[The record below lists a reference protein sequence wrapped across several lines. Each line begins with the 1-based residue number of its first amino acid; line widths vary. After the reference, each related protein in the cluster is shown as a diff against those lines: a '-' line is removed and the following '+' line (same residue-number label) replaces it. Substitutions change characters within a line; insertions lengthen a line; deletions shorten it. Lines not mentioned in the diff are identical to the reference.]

1 MLRQLTVANYA
12 LVDSLTVSL
21 GGGLTVVTGESGAGK
36 SIMLGA
42 LSLVLGNRSSA
53 DVVRPGAERA
63 DVSAEFDIAGNTGAL
78 ALLDE
83 HELSDADTCLIRRVV
98 SREGRSRAFVNGV
111 PVTLAVLSDIA
122 AALIDIQAQDEHM
135 AISQPSTQ
143 LKLLDDY
150 VGDAKLIAGVAAKY
164 REWHQSEAKATA
176 LRADIEAAKDRQ
188 ELIRYQLEELDEL
201 GLAQDEFEEIE
212 RRFKRLTGA
221 AQTKEALAQ
230 AMDGLDNLESLGRI
244 HATLRS
250 IDDNHPSLTT
260 TWELLDSAIAQVDE
274 ANHELRAYADSLE
287 FDDSEL
293 NELEKRLDRA
303 QDLAR
308 KHKVRPVDLFEHTQG
323 LREVLNA
330 ATGSETTLNE
340 LEEAADAARR
350 EFTTLAK
357 KLSGKRRK
365 AAKTFA
371 KDVSST
377 MASLGIKGGKLLLE
391 FVDDVSEHGLEKVDF
406 QVITNP
412 KYPAGSLAKVASGG
426 ERTRIALSIQVVA
439 ADRCKLPTLVLDE
452 ADVGIGGTTADVLG
466 RLLQRLGSHCQV
478 LCVTHAPQVAALGD
492 THLLVHKGKK
502 QTSAITTLDEDGRLQ
517 ELSRMLAGADVTDE
531 TRSYAATLL
540 SDGALAASSSS
551 AG

>member
-21 GGGLTVVTGESGAGK
+21 DGGLTVVTGESGAGK

-42 LSLVLGNRSSA
+42 LSLVLGNRASA

-63 DVSAEFDIAGNTGAL
+63 DVSAEFDVAGNTAAL
-78 ALLDE
+78 ALLSE
-83 HELSDADTCLIRRVV
+83 HELADDDSCLIRRVV
-98 SREGRSRAFVNGV
+98 SKEGRSRAFVNGV
-111 PVTLAVLSDIA
+111 PVTLGVLGGIA

-143 LKLLDDY
+143 LELLDDY
-150 VGDAKLIAGVAAKY
+150 VGDTKLIAGVREKY
-164 REWHQSEAKATA
+164 REWHQSEAAANA
-176 LRADIEAAKDRQ
+176 LRASIDAAKDRQ
-188 ELIRYQLEELDEL
+188 ELIRYQLEELDDLSL
-201 GLAQDEFEEIE
+201 GEHEFEQIE
-212 RRFKRLTGA
+212 ARFKRLTGA
-221 AQTKEALAQ
+221 ADTKEALAQ
-230 AMDGLDNLESLGRI
+230 AMDSLENLDSLGRI
-244 HATLRS
+244 HATLAG
-250 IDDNHPSLTT
+250 IDDAHPSLVSTK
-260 TWELLDSAIAQVDE
+260 ELVDSAVAQVDE
-274 ANHELRAYADSLE
+274 ATHELRAYADSLE

-293 NELEKRLDRA
+293 VELEKRLDRA

-323 LREVLNA
+323 LRDELTAV
-330 ATGSETTLNE
+330 TGSEATLAE
-340 LEEAADAARR
+340 LIETADNARR
-350 EFTTLAK
+350 EFTTQAK

-365 AAKTFA
+365 AAKTFS
-371 KDVSST
+371 KDVSAT

-391 FVDDVSEHGLEKVDF
+391 FVDDVSEYGLEKVDF

-466 RLLQRLGSHCQV
+466 RLLKRLGSHCQV

-502 QTSAITTLDEDGRLQ
+502 QTSAITALDADGRLQ
-517 ELSRMLAGADVTDE
+517 ELSRMLAGADVTDD

-540 SDGALAASSSS
+540 SDGALAESTSS

>member
-21 GGGLTVVTGESGAGK
+21 NGGLTVVTGESGAGK

-42 LSLVLGNRSSA
+42 LSLVLGNRASS

-63 DVSAEFDIAGNTGAL
+63 DVSAEFDVAGNSAAL
-78 ALLDE
+78 ALLAE
-83 HELSDADTCLIRRVV
+83 HELREDDTCLIRRVV
-98 SREGRSRAFVNGV
+98 SREGRSRAFINGV
-111 PVTLAVLSDIA
+111 PVTLGVLASIA
-122 AALIDIQAQDEHM
+122 TTLIDIQAQDEHM

-143 LKLLDDY
+143 LDLLDDY
-150 VGDAKLIAGVAAKY
+150 LGDAKLVASVTEKH
-164 REWHQSEAKATA
+164 REWHQSEAKANA
-176 LRADIEAAKDRQ
+176 LRASIDAAKDRQ

-201 GLAQDEFEEIE
+201 NLREAEFEQIE
-212 RRFKRLTGA
+212 ARFKRLSGA
-221 AQTKEALAQ
+221 AHTKEALAQ
-230 AMDGLDNLESLGRI
+230 AMDSLDNLDSLGRI
-244 HATLRS
+244 HATLAA
-250 IDDNHPSLTT
+250 INDNHQLLATAR
-260 TWELLDSAIAQVDE
+260 ELIASTVAQVDE
-274 ANHELRAYADSLE
+274 ANHELRAYADTLE

-293 NELEKRLDRA
+293 IELEKRLDRA

-308 KHKVRPVDLFEHTQG
+308 KHKVRPVDLFAHTQE
-323 LREVLNA
+323 LRSVLTA
-330 ATGSETTLNE
+330 ASGSEATLAE
-340 LEEAADAARR
+340 LTDAADSARR

-357 KLSGKRRK
+357 KLSDKRRK
-365 AAKTFA
+365 AAKTFS
-371 KDVSST
+371 KDVSGT
-377 MASLGIKGGKLLLE
+377 MGSLGIKGGKLLLE
-391 FVDDVSEHGLEKVDF
+391 FIDDVSERGLEKVDF

-466 RLLQRLGSHCQV
+466 RLLKRLGGHCQV

-502 QTSAITTLDEDGRLQ
+502 QTSAITSLDADGRLQ
-517 ELSRMLAGADVTDE
+517 ELSRMLAGADVTDD

-540 SDGALAASSSS
+540 SDGALAETSGTS
-551 AG
+551 A

>member
-12 LVDSLTVSL
+12 LVDSLTVSFA
-21 GGGLTVVTGESGAGK
+21 GGLTVVTGESGAGK

-42 LSLVLGNRSSA
+42 LSLVLGNRASA

-63 DVSAEFDIAGNTGAL
+63 DVSAEFDVSGNAAAL
-78 ALLDE
+78 ALLAE
-83 HELSDADTCLIRRVV
+83 HELCDGDSCLIRRVV

-111 PVTLAVLSDIA
+111 PVTLGVLGGIA
-122 AALIDIQAQDEHM
+122 ASLIDIQAQDEHM

-143 LKLLDDY
+143 LELLDDY
-150 VGDAKLIAGVAAKY
+150 VGDTKLTASVTTKY
-164 REWHQSEAKATA
+164 RDWHQSEAAASALQASIDAT
-176 LRADIEAAKDRQ
+176 RDRQ
-188 ELIRYQLEELDEL
+188 ELIRYQLQELDEL
-201 GLAQDEFEEIE
+201 SLGEGEFEQIE
-212 RRFKRLTGA
+212 ARFKRLNGA
-221 AQTKEALAQ
+221 AHTKEALAQ
-230 AMDGLDNLESLGRI
+230 AMDSLDNLDSLGRI
-244 HATLRS
+244 HATLAG
-250 IDDNHPSLTT
+250 IDDNHPSLASTK
-260 TWELLDSAIAQVDE
+260 ELVDSAIAQIDE
-274 ANHELRAYADSLE
+274 AHHELRAYADSLE
-287 FDDSEL
+287 FDDGEL
-293 NELEKRLDRA
+293 IELEKRLDRA

-323 LREVLNA
+323 LRDELTA
-330 ATGSETTLNE
+330 ATGSESTLAE
-340 LEEAADAARR
+340 LLEAADSARR
-350 EFTTLAK
+350 EFTALAK

-365 AAKTFA
+365 AARTFS

-377 MASLGIKGGKLLLE
+377 MASLGITGGKLLLE
-391 FVDDVSEHGLEKVDF
+391 FADDVSEHGLEKVEF

-466 RLLQRLGSHCQV
+466 RLLKRLGNHCQV

-502 QTSAITTLDEDGRLQ
+502 QTSAITALDADGRLQ
-517 ELSRMLAGADVTDE
+517 ELSRMLAGADVTDD

-540 SDGALAASSSS
+540 SGGALAESTS
-551 AG
+551 ATG